1 MRWAIWNRSARSV
14 SPSIQRG
21 RAPNVERPPAR
32 GIAGSSAALF
42 PVIRNVSKPDL
53 SQRHGGN
60 WVDGASTWTPA
71 AAGSGRVH
79 GMVRSARRGAG
90 GLGDSAEC
98 ARAANGVPPL
108 ARVYRWRKF
117 FAGLAFLASLG
128 SCDFIESQLAPKARL
143 EPRWET
149 HDAAAV
155 ATIDHSAWGEFL
167 NVHVSRGADGI
178 ARVDYSR
185 VTKSSQ
191 EQLATYI
198 SELSA
203 TPISRFNRCEQLAY
217 WVNLY
222 NALTVDLVLS
232 RFPID
237 SILDIDISPGLLEFG
252 PWDKAIAEVEGQP
265 LSLNDIEHRILRPI
279 WRDARIHYALN
290 CAALGCPNLQ
300 RKPFTAAKAERM
312 LESAAREFINS
323 KRGVRIEDNRLVV
336 SKIYNWFSSDFG
348 GNHAAV
354 ISHLTAY
361 ASPALAEA
369 LIEFRG
375 IDSFEYDWRLN
386 DAQSR

>member
-1 MRWAIWNRSARSV
+1 M
-14 SPSIQRG
+14 
-21 RAPNVERPPAR
+21 
-32 GIAGSSAALF
+32 
-42 PVIRNVSKPDL
+42 
-53 SQRHGGN
+53 
-60 WVDGASTWTPA
+60 VDGASTWTQA

-79 GMVRSARRGAG
+79 GMVRSVRRGAG

-98 ARAANGVPPL
+98 ARAANEVPPL
-108 ARVYRWRKF
+108 ALVYRWRKF
-117 FAGLAFLASLG
+117 IAGLALLASLG
-128 SCDFIESQLAPKARL
+128 SCDFIESQLAPKASL

-167 NVHVSRGADGI
+167 NVYVSRGADAI

-203 TPISRFNRCEQLAY
+203 TPISRFNRPEQRAY

-222 NALTVDLVLS
+222 NALTVNLVLS

-279 WRDARIHYALN
+279 WQDARIHYALN

-369 LIEFRG
+369 LIEIRG
-375 IDSFEYDWRLN
+375 IDGFEYDWRLN

>member
-1 MRWAIWNRSARSV
+1 
-14 SPSIQRG
+14 
-21 RAPNVERPPAR
+21 
-32 GIAGSSAALF
+32 
-42 PVIRNVSKPDL
+42 
-53 SQRHGGN
+53 
-60 WVDGASTWTPA
+60 
-71 AAGSGRVH
+71 
-79 GMVRSARRGAG
+79 
-90 GLGDSAEC
+90 
-98 ARAANGVPPL
+98 
-108 ARVYRWRKF
+108 
-117 FAGLAFLASLG
+117 LAFLASLG

-252 PWDKAIAEVEGQP
+252 PWDKVIAEVEGQP

-279 WRDARIHYALN
+279 WQDARIHYALN

-348 GNHAAV
+348 GNHDAV